1 MKKYESVIIGHI
13 TLDENIDYTGKKVY
27 GEGGAVLYSSAAA
40 FGTGHRVA
48 AFTATAEKDKN
59 RLDAFRLPKEDVFW
73 VQKEKSTDMYN
84 RYFTADRERRESLCT
99 SRGTPFE
106 KEDFR
111 ILPESE
117 IYHLAGLLYGD
128 YGEGTIG
135 YLAEKGRLAVDVQ
148 GYLRRADEN
157 GKMYFSDWKEK
168 EKLIPFITYLKTDAA
183 EAEILTGTKDR
194 AEAARLLCGMGAK
207 EAGEGGVEAAFVHG
221 VDAAD
226 AQRLV
231 VAGSGVD
238 LADEAVLEVADA
250 LGVTQKQLPL
260 LRQLDAPLPP
270 REQLAAGLVFELGD
284 AVGDRRLRDV
294 HALRRAGEILQF

>member
-207 EAGEGGVEAAFVHG
+207 EVLITHNTEVLVCDGKNIYTCPIKAQSLAGRTGRGDTTFAVYVTERLKNPIDKSLLFATATVSLKMAVPGPFAGTRED
-221 VDAAD
+221 VDKFID
-226 AQRLV
+226 NYYR
-231 VAGSGVD
+231 G
-238 LADEAVLEVADA
+238 
-250 LGVTQKQLPL
+250 
-260 LRQLDAPLPP
+260 
-270 REQLAAGLVFELGD
+270 
-284 AVGDRRLRDV
+284 
-294 HALRRAGEILQF
+294 